1 LLSPSQP
8 EVEVVVK
15 LSHSLVG
22 GIGKAFLL
30 GADLACQGVF
40 RLGEKILPLFYKLF
54 FDNQKFRI
62 CNHIHDLFVQYK
74 RAVTADVAKQPFE
87 I

>member
-8 EVEVVVK
+8 EDEVVVK

-30 GADLACQGVF
+30 RTDLTCQCVF
-40 RLGEKILPLFYKLF
+40 RLGEKILSLFYKLF

-62 CNHIHDLFVQYK
+62 RYHIHDLSIQYK
-74 RAVTADVAKQPFE
+74 RAVTADVGDAAL
-87 I
+87 